1 MLGDFKNKLK
11 SATPSIRSVKT
22 NGSSN
27 SNKPSS
33 IVNPK
38 YSQSSPVLSSKTS
51 SLPPPPPA
59 HMSLPNGSSRRH
71 KEKMPANMYRL
82 STGSLHSTSST
93 SSSSNKSKPRSR
105 SSCTSIDENQ
115 ATPSTDISN
124 ATSSSTSSSSINLS
138 LPPTPPPVMG
148 KHGRYPSNISLP
160 SLNSEYFLNHNHL
173 KPGNKAELL
182 SYDKTINLYREN
194 AKRTNNPTIQ
204 CDLAI
209 YLYES
214 TKNNQKPEE
223 KQAYIQEAI
232 KILKT
237 LSLRGH
243 AESQYYLANIYASGA
258 THKSGKPDFGNAFPL
273 FVQAAKHQHA
283 DAAYR
288 AAKCYEDGL
297 GCLKNKSK
305 AVQYYKIA
313 ATLSHPGAMYRLGLA
328 DINGALGLQRN
339 VKDGNKWLKRSADA
353 ATPEYPHALHE
364 LGLLHEKG
372 LDNIIFKDTAYSV
385 KLYAQAA
392 ELGYA
397 PSAYRLGECYEYG
410 YLGCEK
416 DYASS
421 VFYYTIAAR
430 QGNAEACFAL
440 SAWYLAGD
448 EPHIKPS
455 EEKALYWA
463 KLAAA
468 KGLPKAEFALG
479 YFAETGIGRLKD
491 FNEAM
496 SWYKK
501 AAAQG
506 NEQAKKR
513 LNSRSLRS
521 FNSTSKTTTANTTNT
536 ATATSSN
543 SNNTLTIPSSLVAG
557 EAR

>member
-1 MLGDFKNKLK
+1 
-11 SATPSIRSVKT
+11 
-22 NGSSN
+22 
-27 SNKPSS
+27 
-33 IVNPK
+33 
-38 YSQSSPVLSSKTS
+38 
-51 SLPPPPPA
+51 
-59 HMSLPNGSSRRH
+59 
-71 KEKMPANMYRL
+71 
-82 STGSLHSTSST
+82 
-93 SSSSNKSKPRSR
+93 
-105 SSCTSIDENQ
+105 
-115 ATPSTDISN
+115 
-124 ATSSSTSSSSINLS
+124 
-138 LPPTPPPVMG
+138 MG
-148 KHGRYPSNISLP
+148 KHARYPSNFSLP

-173 KPGNKAELL
+173 KPGNRAELL

-194 AKRTNNPTIQ
+194 AKKTNDPTIQ

-214 TKNNQKPEE
+214 AKTNQNPKER
-223 KQAYIQEAI
+223 QAYIQEST

-297 GCLKNKSK
+297 GCLKNRAK
-305 AVQYYKIA
+305 AVQYYKLA

-328 DINGALGLQRN
+328 DINGALGLQRD

-410 YLGCEK
+410 HLGCDK

-430 QGNAEACFAL
+430 QGNTEACFAL
-440 SAWYLAGD
+440 SALYLAGD
-448 EPHIKPS
+448 KPNIKPS

-463 KLAAA
+463 RMAAM

-479 YFAETGIGRLKD
+479 YFTETGIGRPKD
-491 FNEAM
+491 TNEAM
-496 SWYKK
+496 DWYKK

-513 LNSRSLRS
+513 LASTALQPFDNGTRS
-521 FNSTSKTTTANTTNT
+521 A
-536 ATATSSN
+536 N
-543 SNNTLTIPSSLVAG
+543 SNNGNSLTIPSLVVG